1 MSLTEDW
8 KSGKLPRG
16 KKYWCRMVGEEIEIC
31 YLWLQTNQF
40 TLLVGYQSRD
50 LPEDDIIE
58 ILAPC
63 DYGYIS
69 ELEKEVQTLANNYN
83 LLKKEQAYNIAHGQ
97 ALVDEFGDYEALYEE
112 LQRLRKVAAK
122 YSRIKVNSN
131 YPDKISRLK
140 SRIKHLLDLQA
151 NQDKEV
157 ERLRDENKELIGLRK
172 EVAKEEEIIGKLLN
186 EGNVLAVKS
195 RNITKRASTY
205 LRRTW
210 FKNKGRKNTANIHFI

>member
-16 KKYWCRMVGEEIEIC
+16 KKYWCRMVGGEIEIC

-58 ILAPC
+58 ILALC

-69 ELEKEVQTLANNYN
+69 ELESKN
-83 LLKKEQAYNIAHGQ
+83 
-97 ALVDEFGDYEALYEE
+97 
-112 LQRLRKVAAK
+112 
-122 YSRIKVNSN
+122 
-131 YPDKISRLK
+131 
-140 SRIKHLLDLQA
+140 KHLLDLQA

-157 ERLRDENKELIGLRK
+157 EKLW
-172 EVAKEEEIIGKLLN
+172 KLLWECKDYIDFCSVPEGFGKSYIAENLLTRIN
-186 EGNVLAVKS
+186 EVLGNDK
-195 RNITKRASTY
+195 
-205 LRRTW
+205 
-210 FKNKGRKNTANIHFI
+210 